1 MSGFD
6 YLLLPRLEV
15 RHANAVSSYW
25 AISPE
30 VVLAARQMVHAL
42 ARQLGV
48 VEQETGV
55 ALIHHHVEM
64 LGEKLPKDQ
73 YFRPQQR
80 RGAIYIDG
88 HDYSDKNKYALSI
101 QPGATMHLRITLI
114 ARFRGGT
121 PLDLSEVR
129 RFLRGGRLAGGQVVE
144 HGEVEVLQRESAVW
158 ERLRAGHLV
167 LGRPDLLQPAEPDRD
182 ISDSFF
188 RALVQGGVEDTS
200 EDETKDNWAGDQ
212 RVPWLVPATLGYA
225 AITQIERRRGA
236 REGYPAAYA
245 EPLVGLIQYQ
255 PLREAR
261 ESGPLPFWD
270 YSYPE
275 PGVFVI
281 THDNQRG

>member
-6 YLLLPRLEV
+6 YLLLPQLEV

-25 AISPE
+25 ALSPE

-48 VEQETGV
+48 VEQEAGV

-64 LGEKLPKDQ
+64 LGEQLPKDQ
-73 YFRPQQR
+73 RFRPQQR
-80 RGAIYIDG
+80 RGAVYIDR
-88 HDYSDKNKYALSI
+88 HDYSDKNKHALSI
-101 QPGATMHLRITLI
+101 QPTATMHLRITLI

-129 RFLRGGRLAGGQVVE
+129 RFLRGGRLAGGQIVE
-144 HGEVEVLQRESAVW
+144 HGDIEVLHRESAVW

-167 LGRPDLLQPAEPDRD
+167 LERPDLLQPAEDDRD
-182 ISDSFF
+182 IIDPFF
-188 RALVQGGVEDTS
+188 RALVQGEPENIPD
-200 EDETKDNWAGDQ
+200 DETEESREGD
-212 RVPWLVPATLGYA
+212 RRGTWLVPATLGYA
-225 AITQIERRRGA
+225 AVTPVEPRRGA